1 MMEPLIKQENYGFNE
16 LHLDVL
22 KLDKLTKKYHTAS
35 ITKKA
40 NSAGMI
46 TPLHLACI
54 NPNKS
59 VLSTLLEQNNDIN
72 VMDQQNYKPIHYA
85 AACSDP
91 GPMQVLLEKSA
102 NLFDFTILKET
113 ALHIA
118 AMNGNAKLIKLI
130 LETNVSLFK
139 FRDKKNKTAMTYACE
154 LGDIESIKAFLD
166 FSSGKIKVNT
176 GQGVERMTP
185 LMYAA
190 SQGNYELA
198 EFLLER
204 KARVLSKDKFKRTA
218 LIMAVRNGHTRLA
231 SLLLQHGSEWNH
243 ADSSYNTPLHYAAGS
258 GFIECIDLLI
268 KHGAEVNAQ
277 NSWKVTPIT
286 IAMLN
291 NHLGTVKRLLQE
303 PTVDVNGKDDK
314 GRTLLIMNMIDLSE
328 PSCVNFAKYLLEK
341 GADPNIADV
350 DGNTALHRL
359 AAYKVRVQDERFKKA
374 ETQERKSLLS
384 MIDLMITSGAKL
396 DILNVD
402 SKNAF
407 TIALDADNIDVLH
420 KFA

>member
-1 MMEPLIKQENYGFNE
+1 
-16 LHLDVL
+16 
-22 KLDKLTKKYHTAS
+22 
-35 ITKKA
+35 
-40 NSAGMI
+40 
-46 TPLHLACI
+46 
-54 NPNKS
+54 
-59 VLSTLLEQNNDIN
+59 
-72 VMDQQNYKPIHYA
+72 
-85 AACSDP
+85 
-91 GPMQVLLEKSA
+91 
-102 NLFDFTILKET
+102 
-113 ALHIA
+113 
-118 AMNGNAKLIKLI
+118 MNGNAQLIKLI
-130 LETNVSLFK
+130 LETNVALFK

-268 KHGAEVNAQ
+268 KHGADVNAQ

-286 IAMLN
+286 ISMLN

-384 MIDLMITSGAKL
+384 MIDLLITSRAKL

-402 SKNAF
+402 GKNAF
-407 TIALDADNIDVLH
+407 TIALDTDNIDVLH
-420 KFA
+420 KFAESVRIS

>member
-1 MMEPLIKQENYGFNE
+1 
-16 LHLDVL
+16 
-22 KLDKLTKKYHTAS
+22 
-35 ITKKA
+35 
-40 NSAGMI
+40 
-46 TPLHLACI
+46 
-54 NPNKS
+54 
-59 VLSTLLEQNNDIN
+59 
-72 VMDQQNYKPIHYA
+72 
-85 AACSDP
+85 
-91 GPMQVLLEKSA
+91 
-102 NLFDFTILKET
+102 
-113 ALHIA
+113 
-118 AMNGNAKLIKLI
+118 MNGNAQLIKLI
-130 LETNVSLFK
+130 LETNVALFK

-268 KHGAEVNAQ
+268 KHGADVNAQ

-286 IAMLN
+286 ISMLN

-384 MIDLMITSGAKL
+384 MIDLLITSRAKL

-402 SKNAF
+402 GKNAF
-407 TIALDADNIDVLH
+407 TIALDTDNIDVLH
-420 KFA
+420 KFAESVRISEDPQLLHKFKTKIFDDRYKSILLGLINKEV